1 MTKSN
6 FVPVYTNS
14 NRFFI
19 DSDYC
24 CFRQHRTRLV
34 VGLSDV
40 WIMRNRRPK
49 VSISFFYVSMA
60 TMTKSNFVLV
70 FTNSNRFFIDSDYR
84 CFRQHRSRL
93 VAGLSDVW
101 IGRNHC
107 SQVSMSFVPPFD
119 DGDDDKVKFCSGLY
133 NF

>member
-6 FVPVYTNS
+6 LVSVFPNS

-49 VSISFFYVSMA
+49 VSISFLCV
-60 TMTKSNFVLV
+60 
-70 FTNSNRFFIDSDYR
+70 
-84 CFRQHRSRL
+84 
-93 VAGLSDVW
+93 
-101 IGRNHC
+101 
-107 SQVSMSFVPPFD
+107 
-119 DGDDDKVKFCSGLY
+119 DGNDDKVEFCSGFY
-133 NF
+133 KF